1 MKSSRQPYQAPEL
14 IILGLSVKDNSN
26 PTSKAHADHEA
37 TPFSSISGGTWE
49 HYGTRGAH
57 TAHHNYRTAHVS

>member
-26 PTSKAHADHEA
+26 PTSKAHQTRE
-37 TPFSSISGGTWE
+37 FSVVSAGSWE
-49 HYGTRGAH
+49 HFGTRGAH
-57 TAHHNYRTAHVS
+57 TAHHNSVTSHVS

>member
-26 PTSKAHADHEA
+26 PTSKAINDHE
-37 TPFSSISGGTWE
+37 FSPYSSVSGGSWE
-49 HYGTRGAH
+49 HFGTRGRNNADHNVH
-57 TAHHNYRTAHVS
+57 THYLS

>member
-26 PTSKAHADHEA
+26 PTSKAHGNLEL
-37 TPFSSISGGTWE
+37 SLYSGGTWG
-49 HYGTRGAH
+49 HFGTRGAQ
-57 TAHHNYRTAHVS
+57 TAHHNSHTAHVS

>member
-26 PTSKAHADHEA
+26 PTSKAHNTLEL
-37 TPFSSISGGTWE
+37 SIVSAGTWA
-49 HYGTRGAH
+49 HFGPRGAH

>member
-26 PTSKAHADHEA
+26 PTSKAHNSLE
-37 TPFSSISGGTWE
+37 FSVSSAGSWQHFGP
-49 HYGTRGAH
+49 RGAH
-57 TAHHNYRTAHVS
+57 TAHHNTVTAHVS

>member
-26 PTSKAHADHEA
+26 PTLKAHNNLE
-37 TPFSSISGGTWE
+37 FSIFSAGTWG
-49 HYGTRGAH
+49 HFGPLGRQP
-57 TAHHNYRTAHVS
+57 TAHRNSVTHTIS

>member
-26 PTSKAHADHEA
+26 PTSKAHGTRE
-37 TPFSSISGGTWE
+37 FSPYSSGSGGTWE

-57 TAHHNYRTAHVS
+57 LADHNKFTHYIS

>member
-26 PTSKAHADHEA
+26 PTSKANNDHEFS
-37 TPFSSISGGTWE
+37 PFSSGSGGIWE
-49 HYGTRGAH
+49 HFGTRGLH
-57 TAHHNYRTAHVS
+57 TAFHNMFTQDVS